1 MRQNLVFLLK
11 TPSLFLILTNF
22 MYPKIIGI
30 MKNLK
35 FKKEIVIDYESC
47 FNYNKQGL
55 KFEADDYKA
64 EPTEPVTHCFIIR
77 C

>member
-1 MRQNLVFLLK
+1 
-11 TPSLFLILTNF
+11 